1 MVLSLPECWGYRQE
15 LLLPPAFDMGAGSEL
30 MCAQQALY
38 QMLSQLPSPVLGI
51 FKYPNND
58 LCIYKVA
65 HGCLLEGEFN
75 SSTPIWLNY
84 CSNGAFYK
92 KGQGGHTTSH
102 LATGIS

>member
-58 LCIYKVA
+58 LRILQ
-65 HGCLLEGEFN
+65 GR
-75 SSTPIWLNY
+75 PWLP
-84 CSNGAFYK
+84 F
-92 KGQGGHTTSH
+92 GG
-102 LATGIS
+102 GVQ